1 MAKLRLWVKRRRTP
15 RGAIL
20 LSWIVAAVV
29 WLWIFY
35 RFIVHDLPETS
46 SVFDASGIIML
57 LNGLFFVVVATVVA
71 AFAMFLVRIIGRAWH
86 MRASD

>member
-1 MAKLRLWVKRRRTP
+1 M
-15 RGAIL
+15 

-35 RFIVHDLPETS
+35 RFIVHDLPEAS

-57 LNGLFFVVVATVVA
+57 LNGLFFVVVATAAA
-71 AFAMFLVRIIGRAWH
+71 AFAMFLVRMIGRAWH

>member
-15 RGAIL
+15 RGAFL
-20 LSWIVAAVV
+20 LSWIVAAFV

-35 RFIVHDLPETS
+35 RFIVHNLDSL
-46 SVFDASGIIML
+46 FDASGIIML
-57 LNGLFFVVVATVVA
+57 LNGLFFVVVATAAA
-71 AFAMFLVRIIGRAWH
+71 AFAMFLVRMIGRAWH